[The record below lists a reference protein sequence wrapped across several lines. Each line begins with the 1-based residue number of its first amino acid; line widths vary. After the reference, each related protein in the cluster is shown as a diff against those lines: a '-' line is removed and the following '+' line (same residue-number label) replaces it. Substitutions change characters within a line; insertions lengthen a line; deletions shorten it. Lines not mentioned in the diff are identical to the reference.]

1 MLYFRAHVK
10 IASRIVSDCSNEC
23 RSDGAAVRRQSAAG
37 VVSSRLFLQ
46 HVAGRR
52 QRARTCRL
60 LLVQP
65 HRHQLANAL
74 RRPPPGL
81 PLVDRSVKHTNS
93 RFESIRFVMLFRID
107 SFCLKNRPFDSL
119 VVMQFE
125 QKQLRNAYYK
135 ITLNLLFEY
144 QCTSG
149 KFIRLPNRIE

>member
-1 MLYFRAHVK
+1 MTTSESKGRFFLQNESNRFESRIGMLYFRAHVK

-52 QRARTCRL
+52 HRARTCRL

-93 RFESIRFVMLFRID
+93 RFESIRFVMLCRID

-125 QKQLRNAYYK
+125 QKQ
-135 ITLNLLFEY
+135 TVT
-144 QCTSG
+144 QC
-149 KFIRLPNRIE
+149 IL